1 MKYRYIFFDL
11 DGTLTDPGL
20 GITNSV
26 QYALRQFGIDVQDRR
41 ELYPFIG
48 PPLSESFVKFYGFT
62 EEQAQEA
69 VAQYR
74 VYFADTGIFEN
85 AVYPGIP
92 ELLKALNDAGMR
104 PVLATSKPA
113 VFAERILEHFDL
125 KQYFHFVSG
134 SELNG
139 ARVEKAD
146 VIRFALE
153 ALSITDPNDVIM
165 VGDRCFDVEG
175 AAACGI
181 SAIGVLYGYGD
192 EKELSHATATA
203 KTVADLRDLLL

>member
-74 VYFADTGIFEN
+74 VYFADIGIFEN

>member
-1 MKYRYIFFDL
+1 MKKICLLSSIYIVIFIAFTGCAQKNVTENNFTKWVNNSKPISALKDYVKTVTDEKSKNFIPKEDRLAVFDL

-62 EEQAQEA
+62 EEKAQEA

-125 KQYFHFVSG
+125 K
-134 SELNG
+134 
-139 ARVEKAD
+139 
-146 VIRFALE
+146 
-153 ALSITDPNDVIM
+153 
-165 VGDRCFDVEG
+165 
-175 AAACGI
+175 
-181 SAIGVLYGYGD
+181 
-192 EKELSHATATA
+192 
-203 KTVADLRDLLL
+203 

>member
-69 VAQYR
+69 VTQYR

-85 AVYPGIP
+85 SVYPGIP

-125 KQYFHFVSG
+125 KKFFHFVSG

-146 VIRFALE
+146 VIRFALD
-153 ALSITDPNDVIM
+153 ALSITDLSEVIM

-175 AAACGI
+175 AAACGLP
-181 SAIGVLYGYGD
+181 AIGVLYGYGD
-192 EKELSHATATA
+192 EEELRNAAAIA
-203 KTVADLRDLLL
+203 KTVADLRELLL

>member
-69 VAQYR
+69 VTQYR

-85 AVYPGIP
+85 SVYPGIP

-192 EKELSHATATA
+192 EKELAHAVATA